1 MNNPKLFYCGQFDS
15 QQGSYPT
22 VETEIT
28 LRDLFAAFAMIG
40 LISNPREDFA
50 ATTREEKAVEAGRQ
64 ADAMLAE
71 RAKSREEE
79 V

>member
-1 MNNPKLFYCGQFDS
+1 MKNPKLFDLWLATGHPY
-15 QQGSYPT
+15 
-22 VETEIT
+22 TEIT

-71 RAKSREEE
+71 RAAKEKP
-79 V
+79 